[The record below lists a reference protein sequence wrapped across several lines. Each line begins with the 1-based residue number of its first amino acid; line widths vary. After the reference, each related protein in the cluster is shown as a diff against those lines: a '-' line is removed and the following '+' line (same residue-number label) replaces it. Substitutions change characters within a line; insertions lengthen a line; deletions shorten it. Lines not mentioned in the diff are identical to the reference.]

1 MLSRSKKSTSSITQV
16 GDWSRQDTSNAST
29 ENLTSGDIG
38 WVGPINLRRRAKP
51 ELENERHRDISLRL
65 SVQEVKQLPSKG
77 KYFCEICLDRTLYAR
92 TTSKQSN
99 GTVFWGEKFELN
111 NLPDVSIITINLY
124 KQGDPSKEKRS
135 RTKGQN
141 QFLAFV
147 TIPLK
152 EVPQKSEM
160 QQWLAMQSPN
170 LIQLDHWQGGSNGVS
185 SPGAPRFRKRSTPIT
200 CFRHSTSASAFSIL
214 NEAVDENLVTD
225 EKSNSSVAA
234 NSRGRKK
241 TWTAG
246 ISSPDKELSREPRSI
261 GGLSISSSS
270 CTTRNGLDAA
280 CVPSAFV
287 GSNITNSFVLP
298 DNGPMPQIRVN
309 LQYEAMDVLPIDYYG
324 ELREFIKMHSISLVR
339 FLEPQLTA
347 KQKEE
352 LASCLVNI
360 YEKLPDL
367 SVAQLLTELLQED
380 LRQHHDESM
389 IFRSNSTG
397 SKAVECYIKLVGN
410 DYLRQ
415 TLKTS
420 IDQLLST
427 SEDFEI
433 DPSRVTSIESNGTA
447 NQAIQVD
454 KNREALI
461 RHLKV
466 IWGLIFSSAP
476 ALPRELREVF
486 ASLSYSVEQTHSS
499 KTAARLI
506 SSCLFLRF
514 ICPAIHG
521 PVLFGLTAA
530 VPESG
535 RLSRNLTLVA
545 KVLQNLANL
554 ALFEE
559 KERHMRSLNTFVE
572 AEIPRM
578 HSFLQSISA
587 MPADE
592 EATETTD
599 CHKFIDLG
607 YEFAKLTSLL
617 VAYTRDR
624 TLPEELCD
632 LFGILSFI
640 DEHTNDAF
648 LSSWTPDVVS
658 CRRYASCDSAGPLL
672 PNRPRFNS
680 TDSVPCLPAVQGQSE
695 KDGFS
700 NYSST
705 MEDSGM
711 GSQSAFLNEHGT
723 GLQRAVAQ
731 SSSTALSSHR
741 GSTSES
747 ALETFCLPEP
757 LEDDEENAEDLI
769 TQYQEQLRQL
779 NACIDRVESSEVCPR
794 AITSHPHV
802 MRVNGPGTPTQLV
815 PGPKD
820 SKPSVVLPANRDL
833 SISHIPTH
841 SATAVMANGMEELCG
856 VSDYESGDL
865 TERSEGLCH
874 SEPMNTRGRPADS
887 GTSEQLDLS
896 GSPSLD
902 QLAERLHELRL
913 LLKHE
918 RQELEQVVAT
928 KTQVIQQQEQS
939 IEQLASELNQLRR
952 APVTQEPGRDRQS
965 NGRKWPS
972 GTVSPSSSCS
982 LSSECQMSYQSDGAC
997 PLTDDFSGLSCD
1009 AGAFTTSS
1017 TQNPELSFGTPLTMV
1032 FGNGVQPRA
1041 QRFRAK
1047 AWSDRTE
1054 PTILTSTKTSNTD
1067 AMNRYGPNLLDLSRA
1082 SEGTG
1087 IPLGDLIVSKQSLP
1101 VRRRLSESKLL
1112 HP

>member
-1 MLSRSKKSTSSITQV
+1 
-16 GDWSRQDTSNAST
+16 
-29 ENLTSGDIG
+29 
-38 WVGPINLRRRAKP
+38 
-51 ELENERHRDISLRL
+51 
-65 SVQEVKQLPSKG
+65 
-77 KYFCEICLDRTLYAR
+77 
-92 TTSKQSN
+92 
-99 GTVFWGEKFELN
+99 
-111 NLPDVSIITINLY
+111 
-124 KQGDPSKEKRS
+124 
-135 RTKGQN
+135 
-141 QFLAFV
+141 
-147 TIPLK
+147 
-152 EVPQKSEM
+152 M

-214 NEAVDENLVTD
+214 SEAVDENLVMD

-261 GGLSISSSS
+261 GGLSSSSS
-270 CTTRNGLDAA
+270 SGTTRNGLDGA
-280 CVPSAFV
+280 CVSSAFG

-324 ELREFIKMHSISLVR
+324 ELREFIKTHSIALVR

-410 DYLRQ
+410 DTCITVPKQQDKMNIIRCWLSRKPRLR
-415 TLKTS
+415 L
-420 IDQLLST
+420 D
-427 SEDFEI
+427 
-433 DPSRVTSIESNGTA
+433 
-447 NQAIQVD
+447 
-454 KNREALI
+454 
-461 RHLKV
+461 
-466 IWGLIFSSAP
+466 LIFVIQ
-476 ALPRELREVF
+476 RELREVF

-578 HSFLQSISA
+578 QSFLQSISA

-695 KDGFS
+695 RDGFS

-723 GLQRAVAQ
+723 NLQLAVAQ
-731 SSSTALSSHR
+731 NSSTALSSHR

-747 ALETFCLPEP
+747 TLETFRLPEP
-757 LEDDEENAEDLI
+757 LENDEENAEDLI

-802 MRVNGPGTPTQLV
+802 MRVNGPGTPTQIV
-815 PGPKD
+815 PRPKD
-820 SKPSVVLPANRDL
+820 SKQSVVVPANRDL
-833 SISHIPTH
+833 CISHIPTH
-841 SATAVMANGMEELCG
+841 STTAVMANGMEELYG

-865 TERSEGLCH
+865 TERSEGPCH

-952 APVTQEPGRDRQS
+952 APVTQDPGRDRQS

-1009 AGAFTTSS
+1009 ASAFTTSS
-1017 TQNPELSFGTPLTMV
+1017 TQNPELSFGTPLAMV

-1087 IPLGDLIVSKQSLP
+1087 IPLGDLIVPKQSLP